1 MNTAADTGS
10 AHHHYMSIDQMY
22 KCNVYTKWITVYSR
36 IWCMYHTYIP
46 VLLCKVGDILP
57 KAYIL
62 TVIMSHFDN
71 NTNYTIRIFHDCSLR
86 LCFFTVLKMIMY
98 KILQKISANL
108 IQPWTHITFWDQN
121 NFCKAFAKA
130 QIEKLL
136 EQLVYSSNQ

>member
-98 KILQKISANL
+98 KILQKISVWGKLYQIIKSYTLVFDSFIAIVQPRIQL
-108 IQPWTHITFWDQN
+108 IFM
-121 NFCKAFAKA
+121 
-130 QIEKLL
+130 
-136 EQLVYSSNQ
+136 